1 MPLESLNMAAN
12 RVKKVSFATYL
23 KKFPP
28 VELPVTLGNDTH
40 IEFSRANP
48 PLDPLEIEDYI
59 LPLEK
64 DVDEFTEFIPCF
76 CIPDTNDFIAIVYWK
91 AGLMDYQYRIVTYDK
106 RGDLLSNE
114 VIGGVFSNGQM
125 IAQSMATIDP
135 SWTIHIVSGQGK
147 ANSTIYDPLE
157 STSKELEIFKDGVI
171 GVLS

>member
-1 MPLESLNMAAN
+1 MSKK
-12 RVKKVSFATYL
+12 VKKVSFSTFL

-28 VELPVTLGNDTH
+28 IELPVTLGNDTH

-64 DVDEFTEFIPCF
+64 EVDEFTEFIPCF
-76 CIPDTNDFIAIVYWK
+76 CIPGTDDFIAIVYFK
-91 AGLMDYQYRIVTYDK
+91 AGLMDYQYRIVSFDK
-106 RGDLLSNE
+106 KVEMISNE
-114 VIGGVFSNGQM
+114 VIGGVFSNGEM
-125 IAQSMATIDP
+125 IAQSMATIDT

-147 ANSTIYDPLE
+147 VDSLGYDPME

-171 GVLS
+171 GILK

>member
-1 MPLESLNMAAN
+1 MSK
-12 RVKKVSFATYL
+12 RVKKVSFSTYL

-28 VELPVTLGNDTH
+28 VELPVTLGSDTH
-40 IEFSRANP
+40 IEFSRANT

-76 CIPDTNDFIAIVYWK
+76 CLPDTNDFIAIIYWK

-106 RGDLLSNE
+106 RGDVLSNE
-114 VIGGVFSNGQM
+114 VIAGLFSNGTM
-125 IAQSMATIDP
+125 LAQSLATIDHTL
-135 SWTIHIVSGQGK
+135 TIHIVSGQGK
-147 ANSTIYDPLE
+147 ADAKTYDPTE

-171 GVLS
+171 GVLDG

>member
-1 MPLESLNMAAN
+1 MSK
-12 RVKKVSFATYL
+12 RVKKVSFSTYL

-28 VELPVTLGNDTH
+28 VALPVTLGSDTH
-40 IEFSRANP
+40 LEFSRANT

-76 CIPDTNDFIAIVYWK
+76 CLPDTNDFIAIIYWK

-106 RGDLLSNE
+106 RGEVLSNE
-114 VIGGVFSNGQM
+114 VIAGLFSNGTM
-125 IAQSMATIDP
+125 LAQSLATIDHT
-135 SWTIHIVSGQGK
+135 WTIHIVSGQNK
-147 ANSTIYDPLE
+147 ADATTYDPTE

-171 GVLS
+171 GVLDG